1 MVVTRPIG
9 QTGKVKR
16 PIDRLTEA
24 RYGALDP
31 MTIQENTD
39 SGQTCLQGLIDI
51 GQQIGDCL
59 QTD

>member
-1 MVVTRPIG
+1 MVVTRPI
-9 QTGKVKR
+9 
-16 PIDRLTEA
+16 DCLSEA

-39 SGQTCLQGLIDI
+39 SGQACLQGLIDI
-51 GQQIGDCL
+51 GLQIGDCL